1 MQNIDLDALSIEEL
15 AILRDNATTRLAER
29 IHARRK
35 ELQTELSRLAT
46 YDKDGKDGKVKGKA
60 APSAPKLVKESVRQA
75 LKEPVKDDAAA
86 KAA

>member
-1 MQNIDLDALSIEEL
+1 MQKIDLDALSIEEL
-15 AILRDNATTRLAER
+15 AKLRDTATVKLAER

-46 YDKDGKDGKVKGKA
+46 YDNKGGRTKGKA
-60 APSAPKLVKESVRQA
+60 APSAPKLVKESVREA
-75 LKEPVKDDAAA
+75 LKQPAKDDSAKEA